1 MICDPC
7 KAGDHCERPGPVG
20 LRSGSCGCQHRPP
33 GAWKGVQVIAE
44 IKTDPVPADVAAR
57 QLAAYVD
64 AYSAGPQN
72 IRRLSTPEKAARHL
86 AARMDVPPVP
96 LTARPRVFVH
106 QVADVDPALIAGC
119 NDQSNCCPDD
129 ACKLDAARAAANLPQ
144 RTTAPPH
151 GRWTLSPRCPRPGPW
166 PPLSRR

>member
-7 KAGDHCERPGPVG
+7 KAGDHCGRPGPVG

-57 QLAAYVD
+57 QLAVY
-64 AYSAGPQN
+64 
-72 IRRLSTPEKAARHL
+72 THL
-86 AARMDVPPVP
+86 
-96 LTARPRVFVH
+96 
-106 QVADVDPALIAGC
+106 VADVDPALIAGC
-119 NDQSNCCPDD
+119 NDQDDCCPDD

-144 RTTAPPH
+144 HTTPRPLDPESALPPSGALAAPVAAVTAEVVAAHPEDPTTASD
-151 GRWTLSPRCPRPGPW
+151 GRLADLLRRWTENREASG
-166 PPLSRR
+166 S